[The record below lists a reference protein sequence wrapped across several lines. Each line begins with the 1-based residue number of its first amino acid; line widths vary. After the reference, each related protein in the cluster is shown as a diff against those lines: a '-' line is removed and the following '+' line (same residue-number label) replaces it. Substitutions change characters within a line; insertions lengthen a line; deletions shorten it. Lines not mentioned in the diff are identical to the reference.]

1 MLHIYNR
8 RLADSTNILLILYT
22 LHFVYVAYFAYV
34 VYFAYVAYLQSKVGG
49 LNEDVAQVGK
59 EDQGAPVPERGR
71 PEAPGKFNLTC
82 AVSPPMMI
90 TYLSRRTCKSW
101 WTSCRWSCGTSS
113 GRSRRRRRSPPS
125 TWPSSARRRPRRRRR
140 RSAPPWTSTPWPSWG
155 LWGEVEA
162 HSPSI
167 DQPNPENYNWRPTK
181 AGQSILRIKIVT
193 SATKLNR
200 KYEIC

>member
-1 MLHIYNR
+1 MSNNVCRRLEARVKELEAEMDAEHRRLADLTNIFYLLHSLHSLHMLHICNR

-22 LHFVYVAYFAYV
+22 LHFVYVAYFA
-34 VYFAYVAYLQSKVGG
+34 YFAYVAYLQSKVGG

-101 WTSCRWSCGTSS
+101 WTSCR
-113 GRSRRRRRSPPS
+113 
-125 TWPSSARRRPRRRRR
+125 
-140 RSAPPWTSTPWPSWG
+140 
-155 LWGEVEA
+155 
-162 HSPSI
+162 
-167 DQPNPENYNWRPTK
+167 
-181 AGQSILRIKIVT
+181 
-193 SATKLNR
+193 
-200 KYEIC
+200 